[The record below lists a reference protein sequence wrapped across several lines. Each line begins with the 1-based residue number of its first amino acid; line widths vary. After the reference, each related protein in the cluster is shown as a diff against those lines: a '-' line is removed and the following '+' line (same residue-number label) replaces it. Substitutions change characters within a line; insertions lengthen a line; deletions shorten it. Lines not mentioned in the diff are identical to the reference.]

1 MKVVIHDLRKVTV
14 QSIAYVCFGIH
25 LVENCNLHLSTVK
38 IKETIRIEKREK
50 KLLNMQF
57 DYWKVYGAE
66 WTVHQI
72 IAS

>member
-14 QSIAYVCFGIH
+14 QSIACVCFGIH
-25 LVENCNLHLSTVK
+25 LVENYNLHLSTVK